1 MYLTGRKEIK
11 MFTLSKEQIG
21 EYLGSLIREKG
32 YKDRQFSIECLRRRD
47 GEVRPDLIQN
57 MQNRICQIKKGRKW
71 IQVEDLPIFSDI
83 LGVSIEE
90 LLSAG
95 AYYIPDASRMTN
107 YSVAFSKDR
116 KVWEEYIN
124 NAEGI
129 FVNYDEYGKSVIDY
143 ALQFKNYE
151 FMKYLLDE
159 GIIWF
164 VGDEEKNYFFQF
176 GAGTKIKRRVCSD
189 NYSWEYDIAT
199 KDKLRT
205 DMIALAIEK
214 HDSDVLDEL
223 KARETPELYFGFGY
237 IPNNGDGEK
246 YFNQRLIDTVAR
258 ADSFVLK
265 YFSETFSVVAKNNEW
280 NHCIFPDEA
289 SIVDELI
296 KLKSKRLKD
305 VLLRIEKHNTE
316 ALKTVQEIT
325 RAEIEASRPAFGD
338 TYNDEIL
345 EKIAKNYYFISENKR
360 AIRYSVLKTKK
371 SFAAIIIKIDGR
383 TENPELQKII
393 DGINITYDKLI
404 DFGGR

>member
-1 MYLTGRKEIK
+1 MIS
-11 MFTLSKEQIG
+11 LSKEQIG

-32 YKDRQFSIECLRRRD
+32 YKDRQFSIECLKRRD

-95 AYYIPDASRMTN
+95 NYFVPDASRMTN
-107 YSVAFSKDR
+107 YSVAFSKDP

-124 NAEGI
+124 NADGA

-164 VGDEEKNYFFQF
+164 VGDKKDDYPFQF
-176 GAGTKIKRRVCSD
+176 GAGTKIKRRMCGD

-205 DMIALAIEK
+205 DMVALAIER
-214 HDSDVLDEL
+214 HDSDLLDEL
-223 KARETPELYFGFGY
+223 KARETPELYLDINY
-237 IPNNGDGEK
+237 VPNSVNGEK
-246 YFNQRLIDTVAR
+246 YKNRRLIDTVAR

-265 YFSETFSVVAKNNEW
+265 YFSETFSVECKNDVW
-280 NHCIFPDEA
+280 NHCIFPDVA
-289 SIVDELI
+289 DVVDELI
-296 KLKSKRLKD
+296 RLKSRRLKD
-305 VLLRIEKHNTE
+305 VLLRIEKYNAE
-316 ALKTVQEIT
+316 ALERVEKIT
-325 RAEIEASRPAFGD
+325 RDEIDASREDFGD
-338 TYNDEIL
+338 TYNYEQL
-345 EKIAKNYYFISENKR
+345 EAVAKYYYFLSPNKR
-360 AIRYSVLKTKK
+360 ALRYSVLKTNKT
-371 SFAAIIIKIDGR
+371 FAAIIIKIDAR
-383 TENPELQKII
+383 TDNSELQKII
-393 DGINITYDKLI
+393 DSINTTYDKLI
-404 DFGGR
+404 NFGGR

>member
-1 MYLTGRKEIK
+1 MIS
-11 MFTLSKEQIG
+11 LSKEQIG

-32 YKDRQFSIECLRRRD
+32 YKDRQFSIECLKRRD

-95 AYYIPDASRMTN
+95 NYFVPDASRMTN
-107 YSVAFSKDR
+107 YSVAFSKDP

-124 NAEGI
+124 NADGA

-164 VGDEEKNYFFQF
+164 VGDKKDDYPFQF
-176 GAGTKIKRRVCSD
+176 GAGTKIKRRMCGD

-199 KDKLRT
+199 KDQLRT
-205 DMIALAIEK
+205 DMVALAIEK
-214 HDSDVLDEL
+214 HDRKTLEKL

-237 IPNNGDGEK
+237 VPNNGDGEK
-246 YFNQRLIDTVAR
+246 YKNQRLIDTVAR
-258 ADSFVLK
+258 ADDSILK
-265 YFSETFSVVAKNNEW
+265 FFSETFSVECKDCKW
-280 NHCIFPDEA
+280 NHCIFPDVA
-289 SIVDELI
+289 AVVDELI
-296 KLKSKRLKD
+296 SKKSKRLKN
-305 VLLRIEKHNTE
+305 VLLRIEKHNIE
-316 ALKTVQEIT
+316 ALRTVEEIT
-325 RAEIEASRPAFGD
+325 SAEIEASRPDFGD
-338 TYNDEIL
+338 TYNDEII
-345 EKIAKNYYFISENKR
+345 EKIAKNYYFTSNNKR
-360 AIRYSVLKTKK
+360 AIRYTVLKTKK
-371 SFAAIIIKIDGR
+371 SFAAIIVKIDGR
-383 TENPELQKII
+383 PENSELQKIV
-393 DGINITYDKLI
+393 DNINSTYEELI
-404 DFGGR
+404 NFGGR

>member
-1 MYLTGRKEIK
+1 MIS
-11 MFTLSKEQIG
+11 LSKEQIG

-32 YKDRQFSIECLRRRD
+32 YKDRQFSIECLKRRD

-83 LGVSIEE
+83 LEVSIEE

-95 AYYIPDASRMTN
+95 NYFVPDASRMTN
-107 YSVAFSKDR
+107 YSVAFSKDP

-124 NAEGI
+124 NADGA

-164 VGDEEKNYFFQF
+164 VGDKEEDYFFQF
-176 GAGTKIKRRVCSD
+176 GAGTKIKRRMCGD
-189 NYSWEYDIAT
+189 IFSWEYDIAT
-199 KDKLRT
+199 KDQLRT
-205 DMIALAIEK
+205 DMVALAIEK
-214 HDSDVLDEL
+214 HDWDVLGDL
-223 KARETPELYFGFGY
+223 KARETPELYFVFGY
-237 IPNNGDGEK
+237 TPNNGNGEA
-246 YFNQRLIDTVAR
+246 YFNQRLIDTVAH
-258 ADSFVLK
+258 ADPFVLR

-280 NHCIFPDEA
+280 NHCIFPDVA
-289 SIVDELI
+289 SVVDELI
-296 KLKSKRLKD
+296 KHKSKRLKD

-316 ALKTVQEIT
+316 ALRTVEEIT
-325 RAEIEASRPAFGD
+325 RAEIEASRPDFSD

-345 EKIAKNYYFISENKR
+345 EKIAKNYYLTSKNKR

-371 SFAAIIIKIDGR
+371 SFAAIIIKINGR

-393 DGINITYDKLI
+393 DSINSTYEELI
-404 DFGGR
+404 NFGGE